1 MNRKRFSLLRFAVAC
16 VAMALLCSVVFFTC
30 HGERLCAW
38 LTDWIDVR
46 IDRVGRWLNNE
57 PKTK

>member
-1 MNRKRFSLLRFAVAC
+1 VNQRRFNPARFAVAC
-16 VAMALLCSVVFFTC
+16 VALGALLALVFFTC

-46 IDRVGRWLNNE
+46 IDRVGRWLNHE
-57 PKTK
+57 PKRK